1 MLIMLGYDEVTDIL
15 EEQQQVETTCDFCG
29 QVYAFDAVDCKQL
42 FIARNL
48 IDGMRPAKGK
58 H

>member
-1 MLIMLGYDEVTDIL
+1 MLGYDEVTDIL